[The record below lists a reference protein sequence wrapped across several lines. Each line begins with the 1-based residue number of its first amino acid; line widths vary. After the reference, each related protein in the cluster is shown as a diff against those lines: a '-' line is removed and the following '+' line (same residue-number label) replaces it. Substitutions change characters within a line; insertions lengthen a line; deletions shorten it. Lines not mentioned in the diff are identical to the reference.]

1 MDRMMDFTL
10 NNLWLSQVASVIAG
24 LFFLHENAL
33 IGLALIVLGIMSIA
47 ISISRVPWSE
57 LSIQQRSAVVPSTV
71 LGFVA
76 VVAVAMFIAAFLIA
90 ARDIFD

>member
-1 MDRMMDFTL
+1 MDRTMDFTL

-24 LFFLHENAL
+24 LFFLQENAL

-47 ISISRVPWSE
+47 ISTSRGPWSE
-57 LSIQQRSAVVPSTV
+57 MSVQQRAAVVPSTV